1 MASTDLKSRRKRG
14 GNFIKGAVKHPG
26 LETKMAKE
34 AGEGVQ
40 EYAQE
45 HKSDKGKSGQRARFA
60 IRMKAI
66 ARSKK

>member
-1 MASTDLKSRRKRG
+1 MASDDIGKRRKKSK
-14 GNFIKGAVKHPG
+14 NFIAGAVKHPG